1 MARAARL
8 SIDRCCS
15 PLPTVWGRARNH
27 LELECRPQSRRKR
40 SVGHC
45 WAAGQQP
52 LLREPS
58 DTPPG
63 PTLHW
68 NPKEVLDTFS
78 QAERHRRHS
87 LGSRTW
93 EPRHRPTH
101 TMRDLLQTS
110 GHNCMRINH
119 LDAQVAY
126 STHKLL
132 LELDPLPLATG
143 RPQSANGIGRQ
154 GWLSHDSGG
163 RANPRRRPGQGGAST
178 VIIHTTQSAC
188 SVPARLEKGGAG
200 CAQASGRGCPTEEPL
215 TPYDAPSG

>member
-132 LELDPLPLATG
+132 LELDPCPWP
-143 RPQSANGIGRQ
+143 R
-154 GWLSHDSGG
+154 GG
-163 RANPRRRPGQGGAST
+163 LNLRTELEGKVGSVMTAGGAP
-178 VIIHTTQSAC
+178 I
-188 SVPARLEKGGAG
+188 PDD
-200 CAQASGRGCPTEEPL
+200 AQGRGGHQP
-215 TPYDAPSG
+215 